1 MIIHNHHI
9 SPYHQPDLSRIMS
22 NDQHRSTWTI
32 HINHQWKERHRW
44 LYDDVP
50 CERCT
55 QMTQHRRHGSL
66 SIRSRKRFPSIARCP
81 PASCYERSLLHS
93 YSRCALH
100 WCVLILERYGTYCM
114 PQQTQSRVDRFCSKK
129 THKRDLG
136 FLQLCFYQDACDLEF
151 ENKRLRHALEEQARF
166 IVQHGASWLHSF
178 RHFYAHLGRSD
189 HVWSLFYLIVVEWTS
204 WLEIEMWMGKGRER
218 LKERERERERER
230 KNVRG
235 KERMWEGKKECERE
249 SGKKDREKMKKDGKP
264 YLLLEHTWKW
274 WKWFKRLRQR
284 GSYKLSNSFQ

>member
-129 THKRDLG
+129 NTQERFGLSAVV
-136 FLQLCFYQDACDLEF
+136 LLPRC
-151 ENKRLRHALEEQARF
+151 LRSRVWEQALATCFRRAGE
-166 IVQHGASWLHSF
+166 VHCSARSF
-178 RHFYAHLGRSD
+178 VAA
-189 HVWSLFYLIVVEWTS
+189 
-204 WLEIEMWMGKGRER
+204 
-218 LKERERERERER
+218 
-230 KNVRG
+230 
-235 KERMWEGKKECERE
+235 
-249 SGKKDREKMKKDGKP
+249 
-264 YLLLEHTWKW
+264 
-274 WKWFKRLRQR
+274 
-284 GSYKLSNSFQ
+284 